1 MALEDHDADARPA
14 SLEERNKN
22 VDRGTPTIVS
32 RKEEWFTPIAVKLW
46 PQLQGTGTKRVP
58 DRLSNV
64 QVPELSGEALETDG
78 TRL

>member
-32 RKEEWFTPIAVKLW
+32 RKEEWFTPIAVKL
-46 PQLQGTGTKRVP
+46 
-58 DRLSNV
+58 
-64 QVPELSGEALETDG
+64 
-78 TRL
+78 